1 MILSYINS
9 FINITCG
16 LPCRLPVYIIIIINF
31 ESNIKS
37 NRFNNTNQVQSIV
50 VRSITLY
57 SKKRHLLAI
66 MQGQLKKHND

>member
-16 LPCRLPVYIIIIINF
+16 LPCRQPVYIIIIINF

-50 VRSITLY
+50 VRSISFTFVEAP
-57 SKKRHLLAI
+57 SVGSEGKP
-66 MQGQLKKHND
+66 